1 MTTTRSDVMRSLTV
15 MTTALAASLLVAAPA
30 RAGEPK
36 AVPDSD
42 KSDYMI
48 VYASHAEPK
57 PSDPVSLRFEK
68 LKVTKVKFTKDLK
81 SGVEGASAE
90 FEIDLASVKSDSDK
104 RDAHIKSPDYLN
116 VAKFTTAKVKVENP
130 RHIGDGNYRAP
141 AKISFRGKTYDWE
154 IFFKVVETLPDGVR
168 IRGEHKFQ
176 RKDVG
181 VGKEAGD
188 SVGQDLLVRLQLTLK
203 KPAK

>member
-1 MTTTRSDVMRSLTV
+1 MRSLTV
-15 MTTALAASLLVAAPA
+15 MTSALAATLLAAAPA

-57 PSDPVSLRFEK
+57 PSDPVSLRFGK
-68 LKVTKVKFTKDLK
+68 LKVSKVKFAKPIK

-90 FEIDLASVKSDSDK
+90 FEIDLASLKSDSTK

-116 VAKFTTAKVKVENP
+116 VAKFTTAVVVVENP
-130 RHIGDGNYRAP
+130 RHTGGGNYRAP
-141 AKISFRGKTYDWE
+141 AKVTFRGKTYDWE
-154 IFFKVVETLPDGVR
+154 VFFKVVETLPDGVR
-168 IRGEHKFQ
+168 IRGEHRFT

-203 KPAK
+203 QPARK